1 MYFHDIILSDKSQS
15 HKRQILHNSTYMNEF
30 SKIVKFIES
39 ESGMVVS
46 RDWREKDLGL
56 LIYEQKFSFRQDELF
71 SDIYTTL
78 FLKWTIL
85 YYTLKN
91 VLRIDLMLSVLAT
104 VKNKKS
110 LNRRLFYLKAQ
121 NSSGINV
128 IKFL

>member
-1 MYFHDIILSDKSQS
+1 MDEEIVLHAYYGILFSFKKKKNSAVCETWMYFHDIILSDKSQS

-78 FLKWTIL
+78 FLK
-85 YYTLKN
+85 
-91 VLRIDLMLSVLAT
+91 
-104 VKNKKS
+104 
-110 LNRRLFYLKAQ
+110 
-121 NSSGINV
+121 
-128 IKFL
+128 